1 MKKTMSAV
9 LVVLLLNVAFGVN
22 IFAQANSVKENQFTG
37 QTDAPQNNFRR
48 SEESK
53 DVSKSAAKADFYKK
67 LARNNANS
75 DVSKGEKNTLA
86 AYERQKAEGKKFST
100 TTKVLIGVGIAAAV
114 IGIVVFAAS
123 RDKIETF

>member
-1 MKKTMSAV
+1 MRKTVSAV
-9 LVVLLLNVAFGVN
+9 LVVLLLNVAFGANV
-22 IFAQANSVKENQFTG
+22 FAQTGFVNGNQFLG
-37 QTDAPQNNFRR
+37 QRTAPQNDVSRN
-48 SEESK
+48 EESK

-67 LARNNANS
+67 LARNN
-75 DVSKGEKNTLA
+75 VSSNIIESEKNTLA

>member
-22 IFAQANSVKENQFTG
+22 VFAQANSVKGNQFIG
-37 QTDAPQNNFRR
+37 QTAEPENVVSRNEENKDA
-48 SEESK
+48 
-53 DVSKSAAKADFYKK
+53 SKSAAKADFYKK
-67 LARNNANS
+67 LARNN
-75 DVSKGEKNTLA
+75 VSPNIIEGEKNTLA

-114 IGIVVFAAS
+114 VGIVVFAAS
-123 RDKIETF
+123 RDKIKTF

>member
-1 MKKTMSAV
+1 MRKTVSAV

-22 IFAQANSVKENQFTG
+22 VFAQTGFVKENQFIG

-48 SEESK
+48 NEESK
-53 DVSKSAAKADFYKK
+53 DASKSIAKADFYKK
-67 LARNNANS
+67 LARNNASS

-86 AYERQKAEGKKFST
+86 AYERQKAAGKKFST

-123 RDKIETF
+123 RDKINTF